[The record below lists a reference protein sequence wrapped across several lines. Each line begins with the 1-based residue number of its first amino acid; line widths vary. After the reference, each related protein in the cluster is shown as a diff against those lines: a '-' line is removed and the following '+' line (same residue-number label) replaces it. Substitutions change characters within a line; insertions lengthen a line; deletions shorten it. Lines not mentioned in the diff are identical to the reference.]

1 MPVLDSIPPRAK
13 IDITEDKCS
22 INLSAITSVGSEA
35 TSLARAFREQAA
47 QRLDAHL
54 TAARVEFLK
63 SDRWQRV
70 SKLRDRFAQLVAE
83 ARKAEKALH
92 EAQLAY
98 HRSFGESA
106 ESDPLTAAEWVQ
118 NRRIGHDNC
127 ARAVEDLRL
136 LLTAEEK
143 TAEEELRRSI
153 EDAQFAF
160 RQQARE
166 RYVRLLDDLVEAVKP
181 HLPGLALSEFE
192 ALATVLPLNNRGPGN
207 KGLSSEQLT
216 YGSLPPREDVP
227 VMAPPREPGDV
238 PLSPTNLVQFGATP
252 HKAEGSEFCPGIVG
266 GPGAVEGL

>member
-35 TSLARAFREQAA
+35 TALARAFREQAA
-47 QRLDAHL
+47 QRLDEHL

-63 SDRWQRV
+63 SDRWQGV

-92 EAQLAY
+92 EAQLDY
-98 HRSFGESA
+98 HKSFSSDTDDPVSAGER
-106 ESDPLTAAEWVQ
+106 VG
-118 NRRIGHDNC
+118 NRRITKENA
-127 ARAVEDLRL
+127 ARAVEDLRI

-143 TAEEELRRSI
+143 TAEDELRRSI

-160 RQQARE
+160 RQQSRE
-166 RYVRLLDDLVEAVKP
+166 RYVRLLDDLVETIKA
-181 HLPGLALSEFE
+181 HLPALALAENE
-192 ALATVLPLNNRGPGN
+192 ALRDVLPLTNRGPGTR
-207 KGLSSEQLT
+207 GLSSEQLT

-227 VMAPPREPGDV
+227 VMAPPRELGDV
-238 PLSPTNLVQFGATP
+238 PLSQSNFVQFGPT
-252 HKAEGSEFCPGIVG
+252 HQKTQGDEFCMGGVG
-266 GPGAVEGL
+266 PQAVEGV